1 MMRATVRAMFLIA
14 ALCAVASVPGTANA
28 ADREQSLA
36 NGEPSTK
43 QLLMLMDTDKS
54 GKVSRQEFMNFMAA
68 EFDRLDKNKDGELD
82 VKELGQLRVRPGPGY
97 PGAR

>member
-1 MMRATVRAMFLIA
+1 MRTTSRVVVVIA
-14 ALCAVASVPGTANA
+14 ALAAAGGVSAMAGA
-28 ADREQSLA
+28 ADRQQNLA
-36 NGEPSTK
+36 AAEPSTR
-43 QLLMLMDTDKS
+43 QLLGLMDKDKS
-54 GKVSRQEFMNFMAA
+54 GKVSRQEFMDFMAA

>member
-1 MMRATVRAMFLIA
+1 MRAISRAVFLLAVLYA
-14 ALCAVASVPGTANA
+14 AGSLSGMAGA
-28 ADREQSLA
+28 ADRDQNLA

-43 QLLMLMDTDKS
+43 QLLVLMDKDKN
-54 GKVSRQEFMNFMAA
+54 GKVSRQEFMDFMAA

-82 VKELGQLRVRPGPGY
+82 VKELGQLRIRPGAGY